1 MSMSLVPTEA
11 ASAFQP
17 QLGYTF
23 DLLERALTHKS
34 FSNENR
40 EVRSPNNERLEF
52 LGDAVL
58 GFVVGEMIY
67 RSFPNLQEGAL
78 SKIKAHLVSANMLA
92 GKARGLGIGRF
103 LRMGAGEARS
113 GGAEKPS
120 LLADAFEAVVAA
132 IYLDGGLAAT
142 EEFLR
147 RTFGP
152 EVSGIDIGDLSFH
165 DYKTTL
171 QETAQSLGLPLP
183 AAAAPPSA
191 RLSVRRRRKRSRSWD
206 GFRSRPV
213 YGAFSSRC
221 RNASASS
228 KPTRRRSLRSWPDA
242 SRKITVGTPRIAY
255 FSASAIVSASAAFVM
270 SAL

>member
-1 MSMSLVPTEA
+1 MSVVPNEA
-11 ASAFQP
+11 TSSFQLS
-17 QLGYTF
+17 LGYTF
-23 DLLERALTHKS
+23 RDRDLLERALTHKS
-34 FSNENR
+34 YSNEIR

-58 GFVVGEMIY
+58 GFVVGELIY

-92 GKARGLGIGRF
+92 AKARGLGIGRF

-113 GGAEKPS
+113 GGAEKSS

-132 IYLDGGLAAT
+132 VYLDGGLGAT
-142 EEFLR
+142 EELLKR
-147 RTFGP
+147 VFGP

-183 AAAAPPSA
+183 EYRVIEESGPDHEKAFMVELAWDSEPFARGAGPSKREAQRKAAKEALKKLG
-191 RLSVRRRRKRSRSWD
+191 RL
-206 GFRSRPV
+206 P
-213 YGAFSSRC
+213 A
-221 RNASASS
+221 
-228 KPTRRRSLRSWPDA
+228 
-242 SRKITVGTPRIAY
+242 
-255 FSASAIVSASAAFVM
+255 
-270 SAL
+270 

>member
-1 MSMSLVPTEA
+1 MSVLPNEA
-11 ASAFQP
+11 TAAFQ
-17 QLGYTF
+17 QTLGYAF
-23 DLLERALTHKS
+23 RDLDLLDRALTHKS

-40 EVRSPNNERLEF
+40 EARSPNNERLEF

-58 GFVVGEMIY
+58 GFVVGELIY

-92 GKARGLGIGRF
+92 GKARALGIGRF

-113 GGAEKPS
+113 GGAEKSS

-132 IYLDGGLAAT
+132 VYLDGGLAAT
-142 EEFLR
+142 EELLKR
-147 RTFGP
+147 VFGP

-183 AAAAPPSA
+183 DYRVIEESGPDHEKAFMVELA
-191 RLSVRRRRKRSRSWD
+191 WD
-206 GFRSRPV
+206 GEPFAR
-213 YGAFSSRC
+213 GAGP
-221 RNASASS
+221 S
-228 KPTRRRSLRSWPDA
+228 KREA
-242 SRKITVGTPRIAY
+242 QRK
-255 FSASAIVSASAAFVM
+255 AAKE
-270 SAL
+270 ALKKLGRLPA